1 MRRTENRFW
10 FMVHRFMGSGSKV
23 RNAGAAF
30 ARLVR
35 LMEILRSREGC
46 PWDRRQTRET
56 LRPYLLEETYEALDA
71 IDRGDAAEL
80 AEELGDVM
88 FQCVFQAQVAA
99 EAREFDITHAIE
111 AISRKLIR
119 RHPHVFTSAGAPLSR
134 SSRRRAGLRE
144 PDAVLEQW
152 EKLKAKEQADAGAE
166 RRLLSGIPRA
176 MPALQRAHEIGTRV
190 ATVGFDWPQA
200 ADVVDK
206 IDEEARE
213 LRAAVAENP
222 ERAAEELGD
231 LLFSLANLAR
241 KLGVEPEAALRR
253 ANDKFTQRFDAV
265 EASLH
270 GEGRSVH
277 ETSAADLEKAWQR
290 IKTATATRPAATTG
304 RAQSARAPRRRRSR
318 R

>member
-1 MRRTENRFW
+1 MRGMKSKNR
-10 FMVHRFMGSGSKV
+10 R
-23 RNAGAAF
+23 AGVAF

-35 LMEILRSREGC
+35 LMEILRSPDGC
-46 PWDRRQTRET
+46 PWDRRQTRES
-56 LRPYLLEETYEALDA
+56 LRPFLLEETYEALDA
-71 IDRGDAAEL
+71 IDRGDADEL
-80 AEELGDVM
+80 AGELGDVM
-88 FQCVFQAQVAA
+88 FQCVFQAQVAV
-99 EAREFDITHAIE
+99 EAREFDITDAID

-119 RHPHVFTSAGAPLSR
+119 RHPHVFTASGAPLSR
-134 SSRRRAGLRE
+134 SSRRRSGLRQ

-152 EKLKAKEQADAGAE
+152 EKLKAKEQAEAGVE

-213 LRAAVAENP
+213 LRAAVAEQP
-222 ERAAEELGD
+222 ARAAEELGD
-231 LLFSLANLAR
+231 LFFSLANLAR
-241 KLGVEPEAALRR
+241 KLGIEPEAALRQ
-253 ANDKFTQRFDAV
+253 ANDKFTQRFDAL

-270 GEGRSVH
+270 AEGRSVH
-277 ETSAADLEKAWQR
+277 EASAADLEDAWQR
-290 IKTATATRPAATTG
+290 VKTATARSPAATNA
-304 RAQSARAPRRRRSR
+304 RARSARALRRRRSR